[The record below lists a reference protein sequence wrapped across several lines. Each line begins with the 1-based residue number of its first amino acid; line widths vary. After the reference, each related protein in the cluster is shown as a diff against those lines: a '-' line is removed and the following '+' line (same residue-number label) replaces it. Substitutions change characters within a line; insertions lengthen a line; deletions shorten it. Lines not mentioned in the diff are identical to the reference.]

1 MSGSFTKESLDAVA
15 DVFASITARLL
26 KHFPDWDF
34 ATVSKQIDSL
44 QSILANMSSALGA
57 QHFVIEITQDDDSAK
72 SPLSAKAIID
82 ANTERISIIRVGK
95 TLNIVSRRSFTA
107 DSPTPVELSDASQN
121 AVLFYREANNAAT
134 VYAKG
139 CTVGHF
145 DLASPNH
152 RPPTSSQFAR
162 RAEDYERSILD
173 HYRENV
179 RYGQSTDHWEKRPER
194 ILFALKGTAKT
205 EEMFHR
211 DLHHWLEKHLQA
223 QVWRG
228 AKDTTRDAL
237 DILIA
242 SPRGRTYLIE
252 VKWMGENKNGT
263 KYTIKDISKGL
274 GQLKT
279 YLTKQTKVKRGTLV
293 AYDGRSKSE
302 FDALASISDEQTD
315 GCKRLEICNEIV
327 VPERGSC
334 LILFLE
340 NKTAS
345 E

>member
-15 DVFASITARLL
+15 DVFASITARLI

-34 ATVSKQIDSL
+34 ATVANQIDSL
-44 QSILANMSSALGA
+44 QSTLASMSSALGA
-57 QHFVIEITQDDDSAK
+57 QHFVIEITQDDDTAK
-72 SPLSAKAIID
+72 SPLLVKAIID
-82 ANTERISIIRVGK
+82 ANAESISIIRVGK
-95 TLNIVSRRSFTA
+95 HLNIISRQDFTA
-107 DSPTPVELSDASQN
+107 DSPTPVELSDKSKHT
-121 AVLFYREANNAAT
+121 VLFHREANNAAT

-139 CTVGHF
+139 CVAGHF
-145 DLASPNH
+145 DLVSPH
-152 RPPTSSQFAR
+152 RRPPASSRFAR
-162 RAEDYERSILD
+162 RAEDYEYSILD

-179 RYGQSTDHWEKRPER
+179 RFWQSTDHWEERPKRL
-194 ILFALKGTAKT
+194 LFALKGTAKT

-228 AKDTTRDAL
+228 PKDTTRDEL
-237 DILIA
+237 DIIII
-242 SPRGRTYLIE
+242 SPKGRTYLIE

-279 YLTKQTKVKRGTLV
+279 YLTKQTQVNKGTLV
-293 AYDGRSKSE
+293 AYDGRAKGE

-315 GCKRLEICNEIV
+315 GCKRLEVCNGIA